1 MTSLTDRLAGFAAQ
15 TAPADIPGSARAVLR
30 LSLLDWAAVAIA
42 GREEPVSRITRSML
56 LAEAG
61 TPRASVIGHG
71 TRLPPRAAAL
81 VNGATSHALD
91 YDDTHFAHIGH
102 PSVAVLPAALALAED
117 RGADWPALESA
128 ALIGLETSVRVG
140 LWLGRG
146 HYQHGFHQTGTA
158 GAFGAA
164 LAAARLLDLTADQC
178 AMALGLVATR
188 ASGLKSQFGTM
199 GKPFNAGLAAA
210 NGIEAALLVEGGF
223 VANPDA
229 LEAPQGFGPTH
240 AGSAEEGALNDLGRA
255 WLFEGVS
262 HKFHACCH
270 GLHACLEA
278 AKTLGA
284 LDPAAIER
292 IEVATHPRWLSV
304 CNQPAPS
311 TGLGAKFSYATVL
324 PMHFLG
330 HDTAQLHSYSD
341 DLCADP
347 AVQAM
352 RARVAVTGD
361 DSVAETA
368 SRVRVTLAGG
378 EVREATHD
386 LAAPMPLEDRQ
397 ARVREKAGAL
407 LGPDIAARMW
417 QLAGG
422 AGGVAGFAAALR
434 GAGDAAPS

>member
-1 MTSLTDRLAGFAAQ
+1 MTSLTDRLAGFATR
-15 TAPADIPGSARAVLR
+15 TALEDIPEAARAVLR
-30 LSLLDWAAVAIA
+30 LSLLDWAAVGIA
-42 GREEPVSRITRSML
+42 GRDEPVSRITRDMAM
-56 LAEAG
+56 AEAG
-61 TPRASVIGHG
+61 APRASLIGHG
-71 TRLPPRAAAL
+71 TRVPPRAAAL

-102 PSVAVLPAALALAED
+102 PSVAVLPAVLALAED
-117 RGADWPALESA
+117 RDADWPALESA
-128 ALIGLETSVRVG
+128 ALVGLEASVRVG

-164 LAAARLLDLTADQC
+164 LAAARLLGLPADQC

-210 NGIEAALLVEGGF
+210 NGVEAALLVEGGF
-223 VANPDA
+223 IANPAA

-240 AGSAEEGALNDLGRA
+240 AGSAEGSALDGLGQA

-278 AKTLGA
+278 AKSLGTI
-284 LDPAAIER
+284 DPAQIER

-304 CNQPAPS
+304 CNQPAPA

-330 HDTAQLHSYSD
+330 HDTAQLQSYRD
-341 DLCADP
+341 DLCAD
-347 AVQAM
+347 ASLHAL
-352 RARVAVTGD
+352 RARVTVTAD
-361 DSVAETA
+361 DTLAETA
-368 SRVRVTLAGG
+368 SHLRVTLAGG
-378 EVREATHD
+378 EVRQARHD
-386 LAAPMPLEDRQ
+386 LAAPMPLQDRQ
-397 ARVREKAGAL
+397 DRVRAKAAAL
-407 LGPDIAARMW
+407 LGTDIAARLW
-417 QLAGG
+417 QLSGG
-422 AGGVAGFAAALR
+422 AGGVDGFAAALR